1 MNRSAETRR
10 GPRDGRGIAR
20 ALTLRVAMVTVLLL
34 CGVQV
39 AHANVDNLIGQLS
52 DPSDRVRM
60 SAVLALTNLESPRAI
75 DALAKTLLNKRET
88 KNIRGV
94 AANAL
99 GTIVANGS
107 PSSAQRKTAID
118 ALAVAKNDP
127 ETFVSAKAEAALAQ
141 IGATVPAASTS
152 RPSGGG
158 VYVNIGPMS
167 SKTGTAGD
175 SQYRTLMQ
183 KTATSTM
190 GKVASS
196 MQTTWPGG
204 NPSKAALAKKG
215 VSGFYVDGTLNEV
228 KVEKSGNSS
237 KVSCKVNML
246 LASFPDKSVFGFLNG
261 GAAVQASASASDI
274 ALAQQDCVAAVVE
287 SLIAKQIVPTIK
299 SKVGP

>member
-1 MNRSAETRR
+1 M
-10 GPRDGRGIAR
+10 
-20 ALTLRVAMVTVLLL
+20 LRVATVTVLLL
-34 CGVQV
+34 LFGTPL

-99 GTIVANGS
+99 GKIVANGS
-107 PSSAQRKTAID
+107 PSSAQRKTAIN
-118 ALAVAKNDP
+118 ALAAAKDDP
-127 ETFVSAKAEAALAQ
+127 EPFVSAKADAALSQ
-141 IGATVPAASTS
+141 IGATVPASAAK
-152 RPSGGG
+152 PSGGG
-158 VYVNIGPMS
+158 GIYVNIGPMS
-167 SKTGTAGD
+167 SKTNTASD
-175 SQYRTLMQ
+175 SQFRTLMQ
-183 KTATSTM
+183 KTAASTM
-190 GKVASS
+190 GKVARS
-196 MQTTWPGG
+196 MQITWPGG
-204 NPSKAALAKKG
+204 NPSKAALDKKG
-215 VSGFYVDGTLNEV
+215 VAGFYVDGTLNEV
-228 KVEKSGNSS
+228 KIEKSGNSS

-246 LASFPDKSVFGFLNG
+246 LASYPEKSVFGFLNG